1 MSRAKILEFNA
12 SRSPDNGDTHWAS
25 IILGFYGKNGQHF
38 FTMQNT
44 RLRFAPP
51 SFYLLVFSFALLTT
65 KGRHAGVA
73 QLVEQLICNHQV
85 GGSNPFVGSRIAAAI
100 GDQVVRIG
108 ID

>member
-1 MSRAKILEFNA
+1 MLEFNA
-12 SRSPDNGDTHWAS
+12 SRGPDNGDTHWAS

-51 SFYLLVFSFALLTT
+51 SFYLLVFSFAPLTT
-65 KGRHAGVA
+65 KGRNAGVA

-85 GGSNPFVGSRIAAAI
+85 VSSSLITGSIYP
-100 GDQVVRIG
+100 
-108 ID
+108 